1 MGGREFSEVPELTPK
16 VSYLQVVNDVDGTSR
31 KGTFSAKGVLIYS
44 VKDNRTAL
52 HLGRG
57 ANVLTTKYIFMQLI
71 KIAMLTYF
79 SATLHLMKPSM
90 A

>member
-57 ANVLTTKYIFMQLI
+57 ANVLTNEVYI
-71 KIAMLTYF
+71 
-79 SATLHLMKPSM
+79 S
-90 A
+90 